1 MNYRIYGNHKLKGW
15 ILIEMVYHEELAYDC
30 IRQIDQEQYY
40 TILIVK
46 HDIELNMDA
55 CIYDS
60 NLDRGFS
67 RRR

>member
-1 MNYRIYGNHKLKGW
+1 
-15 ILIEMVYHEELAYDC
+15 MVYHEELAYDC
-30 IRQIDQEQYY
+30 VRQIDQEQYY